1 MKLKKLINQLQS
13 ISKEHGEEVEVTMA
27 DNEPIVKA
35 VFCDKYNQPSVVIT
49 DRN

>member
-1 MKLKKLINQLQS
+1 MKLKKLINQLQN
-13 ISKEHGEEVEVTMA
+13 ISQKHGEEVEVILA
-27 DNEPIVKA
+27 DNEPIIKA